1 MHVDHER
8 GETRVLH
15 GFGIGAHDEQT
26 PTRQVRQRGPH
37 LLAVGDPLLAVL
49 HALGGQTREVGT
61 RARLGEQL
69 APDFLTGEQ
78 RTQVAGLL
86 LLAAPLDDGRAAH
99 AVTDRVARVGVGRPL
114 SIQAFVDQLLVAGRD
129 AETAVTLRK
138 VDPGESEVEL
148 LAQKIDGLR
157 RRRRTRRQ
165 KFIDQTI
172 DQLLFGDH
180 G

>member
-1 MHVDHER
+1 
-8 GETRVLH
+8 
-15 GFGIGAHDEQT
+15 
-26 PTRQVRQRGPH
+26 
-37 LLAVGDPLLAVL
+37 
-49 HALGGQTREVGT
+49 
-61 RARLGEQL
+61 
-69 APDFLTGEQ
+69 
-78 RTQVAGLL
+78 
-86 LLAAPLDDGRAAH
+86 
-99 AVTDRVARVGVGRPL
+99 L
-114 SIQAFVDQLLVAGRD
+114 SVQAFVDQLLVAGRD

-165 KFIDQTI
+165 KFVDQTI